1 LNAPTGFLVPF
12 PLSSQQGTDRYGSNG
27 GIIVMPP
34 ASLRTLRA
42 DETGKGNISLR
53 CELLGS
59 GREQF
64 CNYLYF
70 YFVTFHKVMIILVF
84 LAMKIYF
91 FSIDNSLQIRR
102 INYNHMIFNA
112 LHQA

>member
-1 LNAPTGFLVPF
+1 
-12 PLSSQQGTDRYGSNG
+12 
-27 GIIVMPP
+27 MPP

-64 CNYLYF
+64 CNYLISEKQLEQKGANNKF
-70 YFVTFHKVMIILVF
+70 MMHSGIL
-84 LAMKIYF
+84 
-91 FSIDNSLQIRR
+91 IDLGKPRKS
-102 INYNHMIFNA
+102 
-112 LHQA
+112 